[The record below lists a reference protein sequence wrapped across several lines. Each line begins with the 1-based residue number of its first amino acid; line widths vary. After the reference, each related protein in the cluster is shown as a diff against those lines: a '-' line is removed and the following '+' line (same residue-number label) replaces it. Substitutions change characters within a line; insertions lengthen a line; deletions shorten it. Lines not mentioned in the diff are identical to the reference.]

1 MTISIRYTIVPI
13 LRGPNTTEF
22 DIIKEFVQRNDV
34 DLLLPQ
40 TLVTQMRYMI
50 ADYSVCTDTMPSA
63 LLLPATKMES
73 FIWAPVQPFTA
84 TVCKLMNFY
93 FKNFNEIRLGL
104 DTVFHLWH
112 CDGWNT
118 CSCS

>member
-13 LRGPNTTEF
+13 LRGPNTTEY
-22 DIIKEFVQRNDV
+22 DIIKEFAQRNDV

-50 ADYSVCTDTMPSA
+50 VDYSVCTDTMPTA
-63 LLLPATKMES
+63 LLLPATKIES

-84 TVCKLMNFY
+84 TVGKLWDFL
-93 FKNFNEIRLGL
+93 FKNFKEIRLGL
-104 DTVFHLWH
+104 DSAFRFWH
-112 CDGWNT
+112 FDRWNACT
-118 CSCS
+118 FS

>member
-1 MTISIRYTIVPI
+1 MTISIRYTIVP
-13 LRGPNTTEF
+13 LLHGPNTTEF

-40 TLVTQMRYMI
+40 TIVTQMRYMI

-63 LLLPATKMES
+63 LLLPATKLES

-84 TVCKLMNFY
+84 TVCK
-93 FKNFNEIRLGL
+93 
-104 DTVFHLWH
+104 
-112 CDGWNT
+112 
-118 CSCS
+118 